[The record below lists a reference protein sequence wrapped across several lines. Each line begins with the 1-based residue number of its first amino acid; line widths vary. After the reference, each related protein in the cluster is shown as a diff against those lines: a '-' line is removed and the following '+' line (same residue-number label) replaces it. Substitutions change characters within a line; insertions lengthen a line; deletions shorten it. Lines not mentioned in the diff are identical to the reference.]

1 MKEKLQSI
9 YNALN
14 TLQVCGK
21 NNCAIVAGV
30 LNVIEDLF
38 IECDNY
44 CLKKDD
50 EKEVITDEK

>member
-14 TLQVCGK
+14 GLQVSGK

-30 LNVIEDLF
+30 MNVIEDLF
-38 IECDNY
+38 VECDNY
-44 CLKKDD
+44 VP
-50 EKEVITDEK
+50 KEVDIDGKQ

>member
-44 CLKKDD
+44 CLKNDNK
-50 EKEVITDEK
+50 EEVITNEQ